1 MSQHSE
7 SELMSFLDVEGL
19 SHVPAGAPACQ
30 RQRSWKVQHVLA
42 ALAGAAVVGTSG
54 ALLLKPSSARPET
67 ADKPKLTARSL
78 FESPA
83 VHDAATENVM
93 KIKSRVPQSQKSRE
107 EVRHIVG
114 KAFSDIVDT
123 MREKD
128 PHMFDALERTE
139 LTQEH
144 HDGIVHM
151 MRYLRDPRVMQ
162 IGLDT
167 AKAMQEAKS
176 DDEEVLKDHIKTK
189 LKGRAKEIQDI
200 YMEMPPSLQ
209 AVAMSHPGDGFKSI
223 FQPKK
228 RQALKTLGG
237 KWYEQ
242 FTQVPPAVEA
252 ESARR
257 LVWGN
262 YAAPA
267 YAHPATRMGG
277 FMPTYGAPM
286 NQPVQHSWVQHVPHP
301 YQVAEEALSIIGTC
315 FAEADTMLRMINP
328 LEKVMPGGH
337 DLEIPPWVT
346 TAVGGGDFLFQNVDC
361 ELDAVADAN
370 MEEGIGCPAM
380 SSSAGFDMMREP
392 MTLLGLLGDNN
403 PANGHQGNHAGHNA
417 RQGIFDD
424 NASSKEMKKE
434 AQGHWP
440 MCMFWNNC
448 QTLSN
453 SASSL
458 NAASSSHSATKS
470 STTTNT
476 GR

>member
-1 MSQHSE
+1 MAHYSE
-7 SELMSFLDVEGL
+7 AEAAGFLDVEGQ
-19 SHVPAGAPACQ
+19 SAVPAVAQ
-30 RQRSWKVQHVLA
+30 RQRNWKVQHIVA
-42 ALAGAAVVGTSG
+42 AIAGAAVVGTTGALIVKPSG
-54 ALLLKPSSARPET
+54 ATPAVAE
-67 ADKPKLTARSL
+67 KPKLTARSL

-83 VHDAATENVM
+83 IHDVATENVM
-93 KIKSRVPQSQKSRE
+93 SIKARVPQSKNTRE
-107 EVRHIVG
+107 EVRELVG
-114 KAFSDIVDT
+114 KTFIEMMET
-123 MREKD
+123 IRLKD
-128 PHMFDALERTE
+128 PAMFAALEKAE
-139 LTQEH
+139 LTEEH

-151 MRYLRDPRVMQ
+151 MRYLKDPRVMQ

-189 LKGRAKEIQDI
+189 LKGRAKEIQEI

-209 AVAMSHPGDGFKSI
+209 AVATSRPGDGFKSI
-223 FQPKK
+223 FQSKK

-242 FTQVPPAVEA
+242 FTQVPMPVQA
-252 ESARR
+252 ETNRR
-257 LVWGN
+257 LVWGQYGAPA

-267 YAHPATRMGG
+267 YANPAQRMGG

-286 NQPVQHSWVQHVPHP
+286 TQPIQHSYIQHVPHP

-337 DLEIPPWVT
+337 DLQIPPWVT

-361 ELDAVADAN
+361 ELDAVADGN

-380 SSSAGFDMMREP
+380 SASAGFDMFREP
-392 MTLLGLLGDNN
+392 MTLMGLLGDNN
-403 PANGHQGNHAGHNA
+403 PGNGHQGNHAGHNA
-417 RQGIFDD
+417 KQGIFNDG
-424 NASSKEMKKE
+424 ASGKEMKKE

-440 MCMFWNNC
+440 MCMFWGNC
-448 QTLSN
+448 NKLSN
-453 SASSL
+453 SAST
-458 NAASSSHSATKS
+458 SH
-470 STTTNT
+470 STTTTLNPNTKT